1 MKLSSIALGLC
12 ALLFAFMPTSAQST
26 GRTMYVRVAGSHPD
40 AVVQS
45 STDFFEAELLGT
57 LQPNQSVRMLDE
69 TDGKYVKVRCT
80 IDGKQIDGW
89 VKRTILQAEPL
100 ENMPRVTESGHD
112 DKAEFTTNSPL
123 PIEQQMSSHSPEM
136 KAALERIDSFEQ
148 FLNEQLGGDKRNP
161 DPERIRH
168 AVQNFHSEGGL
179 QPGSMK

>member
-45 STDFFEAELLGT
+45 STDFFEAEPLGT
-57 LQPNQSVRMLDE
+57 LQANQPVEMLDE
-69 TDGKYVKVRCT
+69 TDGKYVKIRFT
-80 IDGKQIDGW
+80 IDGKQIEGW
-89 VKRTILQAEPL
+89 VKKEILQAEPL
-100 ENMPRVTESGHD
+100 EVMPRTSEDQEVRSAGF
-112 DKAEFTTNSPL
+112 AENSRL
-123 PIEQQMSSHSPEM
+123 HVEEQMRRESPEM

-161 DPERIRH
+161 DPTRIQQ
-168 AVQNFHSEGGL
+168 AVQDFHSKGGL
-179 QPGSMK
+179 QLGSMK